1 VFNPNFLSVDP
12 DAVAAALATDG
23 VFSVE
28 NALTPEAIAA
38 IAQDVDHN
46 RAGFNLNQ
54 VTGVY
59 YFHQYYQCH
68 MLAVSRTFAEMVT
81 HPKVFEI
88 TERII
93 GPEYRL
99 KALRYYETFGHH
111 HMQWHT
117 DNKTD
122 RGFAQIP
129 GIIFIVYISD
139 VEDGEFQYVRG
150 SHKWSGEKAYND
162 YSDAFVEEN
171 LGKDVLSFKGR
182 AGTLVVY
189 DTYGIH
195 RAKPVPNADFVRK
208 SLFWQIDR
216 EIEQAEPILINPE
229 FLPNMDDRK
238 LRYLGFGLPTE
249 YRIFPQTDVASL
261 LANRIPMDELVPM
274 IKATVSSG
282 SPQNLAR
289 LAGVFVK
296 STIRRGIN
304 EAYRRVPEPARKSIK
319 KALGRR

>member
-1 VFNPNFLSVDP
+1 VFNPNFLSIDP

-23 VFSVE
+23 VYSVQ

-38 IAQDVDHN
+38 ITQDVDRN
-46 RAGFNLNQ
+46 RTGFNLNQ

-59 YFHQYYQCH
+59 YFHQFYLCH
-68 MLAVSRTFAEMVT
+68 LLAVSRTFTQMVT

-171 LGKDVLSFKGR
+171 LGKDVISFKGA

-195 RAKPVPNADFVRK
+195 RAKPVTDADFVRK

-229 FLPNMDDRK
+229 FLPQMDDRK

-249 YRIFPQTDVASL
+249 YSIFPQTDVASL
-261 LANRIPMDELVPM
+261 LPDRIPMDELVPM
-274 IKATVSSG
+274 IKATVSAG
-282 SPQNLAR
+282 PPANLAR

-296 STIRRGIN
+296 GAIRRGIN
-304 EAYRRVPEPARKSIK
+304 EAYRRVPENARKGIK

>member
-1 VFNPNFLSVDP
+1 MFNPNFLSVDP
-12 DAVAAALATDG
+12 DAVAAALAADG

-38 IAQDVDHN
+38 IAQDVDRN

-59 YFHQYYQCH
+59 YFHQFYLCH
-68 MLAVSRTFAEMVT
+68 MLAVSRTFTEMVT

-88 TERII
+88 IERII